1 MGYLG
6 SSIRFGTPR
15 SASTAAGTAL
25 GLLSGQGLSFLIAFR
40 ARDHLDDLYLSHVLS
55 TGVTVLLAVGGV
67 AGLLWHRRD
76 AKSWPVF
83 AATFRSGMRP
93 RPTAL
98 DPDRGDQIG
107 TVTGGSHARA
117 GRSSTAIGC
126 GDERR

>member
-76 AKSWPVF
+76 GTPSPGRCSPQRS
-83 AATFRSGMRP
+83 AAACALGLLLWIQIEAIRSG
-93 RPTAL
+93 L
-98 DPDRGDQIG
+98 
-107 TVTGGSHARA
+107 
-117 GRSSTAIGC
+117 
-126 GDERR
+126 